1 MGQVNSNF
9 WLEKFKIG
17 DLEIPRFM
25 SAPIDGVTDSP
36 LRQLIREFCKEEL
49 LFTEMRHVA
58 CIAHQKDEKSLKF
71 DITEQPLCFQISANK
86 TDFIDTAIQK
96 IFSRNIKIL
105 NLNAGCPAKNIIKS
119 GSGSALM
126 ANLPQL
132 KIIIETITQSC
143 RIHSPETKI
152 PLTLKIRAGFK
163 EKNALE
169 VSTLAQELGVKAII
183 IHPRTQPEGF
193 IGNLDFDLVKKLK
206 ETLKI
211 PVIFSGNINNFD
223 RAKLTYEKTG
233 VDGFMIGR
241 ALYGTPWKIHEIKEE
256 SQGRK
261 FVITNKQMV
270 EYAIK
275 HLDLCSK
282 FYGQN
287 HGFQVFKKQVPLYI
301 KKIENASQ
309 IRLQLL
315 RSQSEEEMRKI
326 LKSLY

>member
-1 MGQVNSNF
+1 MKNF

-17 DLEIPRFM
+17 NLEIPRFM

-36 LRQLIREFCKEEL
+36 LRQLIREFSNEEL

-58 CIAHQKDEKSLKF
+58 CVAHQKDEQSLHF
-71 DITEQPLCFQISANK
+71 DPIEQPLCFQISANK
-86 TDFIDTAIQK
+86 INFIDKAIEK
-96 IFSRNIKIL
+96 ILSRNIKIL

-132 KIIIETITQSC
+132 KLLIETISQSC
-143 RIHSPETKI
+143 QTHSPNQKI

-169 VSTLAQELGVKAII
+169 VSLLAQDLGVKAII
-183 IHPRTQPEGF
+183 IHPRTQPQGF

-206 ETLKI
+206 EELKI
-211 PVIFSGNINNFD
+211 PVIFSGNINSFE

-241 ALYGTPWKIHEIKEE
+241 ALYGAPWKIHEIKEE

-261 FVITNKQMV
+261 FLITNKQMV

-275 HLDLCSK
+275 HLNLCSK
-282 FYGQN
+282 FYGS
-287 HGFQVFKKQVPLYI
+287 HGFQSFKKQVPLYI

-315 RSQSEEEMRKI
+315 RSQSEDEMREI
-326 LKSLY
+326 LKLCSLRQDI